1 MRLEDYF
8 EFEKFDTK
16 FGPAERIRIKGHRI
30 SIENVIEFFNQGV
43 PPEQIQREQYP
54 TLSLEEVYAT
64 ITYYLHNK
72 DQVDTYIRRGEEIG
86 EAYYQEYQKK
96 GPFYL
101 RDEAV
106 GLTSRPPASAGEST
120 HE

>member
-16 FGPAERIRIKGHRI
+16 FGVAERIRIKGHRV
-30 SIENVIEFFNQGV
+30 SIENVIELFNQGV
-43 PPEQIQREQYP
+43 PPDQIQHEQYP
-54 TLSLEEVYAT
+54 ALSLEEVYAT

-72 DQVDTYIRRGEEIG
+72 EQVDSYIRRGEEIAEGYYREYQQKGPSFLKG
-86 EAYYQEYQKK
+86 EAASVALQPPTS
-96 GPFYL
+96 GG
-101 RDEAV
+101 EA
-106 GLTSRPPASAGEST
+106 A